1 MSILPI
7 IVYIEGKIKMNNN
20 RRANIQQIISKICKL
35 QSEIESIFE
44 EIENVR
50 DEEVEC
56 FENIPEN
63 FQLSERYDISAS
75 AVENLE
81 SACDSFEVVKNS
93 LDDVVSS
100 LEEASV

>member
-7 IVYIEGKIKMNNN
+7 IVYIERKIKMNNN
-20 RRANIQQIISKICKL
+20 RRANINQIISKIGKL
-35 QSEIESIFE
+35 QSEIESILE
-44 EIENVR
+44 EIESVR

-63 FQLSERYDISAS
+63 LQFSERYNISES

-81 SACDSFEVVKNS
+81 SACDSFEGVKNS
-93 LDDVVSS
+93 LDDVISS
-100 LEEASV
+100 LEEASA